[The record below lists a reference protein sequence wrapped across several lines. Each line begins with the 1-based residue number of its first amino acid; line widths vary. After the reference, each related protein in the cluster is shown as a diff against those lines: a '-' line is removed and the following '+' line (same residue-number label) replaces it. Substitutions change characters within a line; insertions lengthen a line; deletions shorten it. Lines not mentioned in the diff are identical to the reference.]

1 MKKFLIL
8 SLIFTTLVTPMTVH
22 AQSRSL
28 DLYPKTVIITSINEK
43 TNTVQVYDGHYTWSF
58 KGVEDWQM
66 YDTVSMIMDGKGT
79 KSVDDDKI
87 VSMRLSSLELVG

>member
-8 SLIFTTLVTPMTVH
+8 SLISLTLVSPITVH

-28 DLYPKTVIITSINEK
+28 DLYPKTAIITDINEK
-43 TNTVQVYDGHYTWSF
+43 TDIVQVYDGYYIWSF

-66 YDTVSMIMDGKGT
+66 YDTVSMIMDGKCT
-79 KSVDDDKI
+79 KSVTDDTI
-87 VSMRLSSLELVG
+87 EAIRSSSLQLVG